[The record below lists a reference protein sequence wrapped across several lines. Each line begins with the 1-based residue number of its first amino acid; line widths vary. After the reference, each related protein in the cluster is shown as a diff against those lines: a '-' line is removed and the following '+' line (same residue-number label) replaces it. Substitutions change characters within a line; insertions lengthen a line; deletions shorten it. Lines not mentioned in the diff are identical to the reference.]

1 MFNFIHNLKLKL
13 GIIKPNLMYL
23 RLKKLYNYTQICT
36 PEQLESLESINL
48 SHYRA
53 SICENKE
60 IKLKYLNKQELYFQS
75 ALGTVKIKI
84 GYVFPRTYT
93 LEYSNYAGTNVFSI
107 TASEKDVIVVPQL
120 NDKLTAKSIDLALY
134 EFESYLEEQLGTLEE
149 LKQISEC
156 KENFHNEEIEKLK

>member
-23 RLKKLYNYTQICT
+23 RLKKLYDYTRVCT
-36 PEQLESLESINL
+36 PEQLDSLDSIDL

-53 SICENKE
+53 YINPGKE

-75 ALGTVKIKI
+75 ALGTVKIKL
-84 GYVFPRTYT
+84 GYVYPRTYT

-120 NDKLTAKSIDLALY
+120 NEKLTAESIDLALY
-134 EFESYLEEQLGTLEE
+134 ELEAYLEEQLGTIEE
-149 LKQISEC
+149 LKQISKC